1 MRQLNKNC
9 TSYKYCTFDKYRMS
23 YALLLFIAILLQA
36 CGGSGGSKGGSYGY
50 GDGPPPR
57 DVDVSNLPDAV
68 PKVELIRKAGNK
80 SPYTVFGKTYQ
91 VLPSNKGYR
100 ERGVASW
107 YGKKFHG
114 RKTSN
119 GETYDMYAMT
129 AAHKSLAIPSYVKVT
144 NLDNGRTVI
153 VRVNDRGPFHG
164 GRIIDLSYAAA
175 KKLDYSAK
183 GVANV
188 EVVAIDP
195 HTYQGKSSFQKQSV
209 QRNSVELNSSGLNS
223 SEVNSPELNRVEQNT
238 VGQHRT
244 LDQNTVVATSETQV
258 NASAPTQ
265 GSSNTYLQVGAFN
278 SEVAAAKLSD
288 RVQGLSSYPVVVRRQ
303 EKPQQLFKVL
313 IGPVKN
319 NLKLLDLRN
328 LLRQAENLN
337 SFVVY
342 E

>member
-1 MRQLNKNC
+1 VRQLNKNC
-9 TSYKYCTFDKYRMS
+9 TSYKYHIS
-23 YALLLFIAILLQA
+23 YVLLLFIAILLQA
-36 CGGSGGSKGGSYGY
+36 CGGSSGGSKGGSYGY

-91 VLPSNKGYR
+91 VLSSNKDYR

-107 YGKKFHG
+107 YGNKFHG
-114 RKTSN
+114 QKTSN

-129 AAHKSLAIPSYVKVT
+129 AAHKSLSIPSYVKVT

-175 KKLDYSAK
+175 KKLGYSAK

-209 QRNSVELNSSGLNS
+209 QRNPVEHNTSGTNSS
-223 SEVNSPELNRVEQNT
+223 ELNRVEQNT
-238 VGQHRT
+238 VEQPRT
-244 LDQNTVVATSETQV
+244 LDQNTVVATSKTQV
-258 NASAPTQ
+258 NSSVPAQ
-265 GSSNTYLQVGAFN
+265 RSSNTYLQVGAFI
-278 SEVAAAKLSD
+278 SEVAAANLSS
-288 RVQGLSSYPVVVRRQ
+288 RVQSLSSYPVVVRHQ
-303 EKPQQLFKVL
+303 EQPHKLFKVL

-328 LLRQAENLN
+328 LLRQAENLS

>member
-1 MRQLNKNC
+1 
-9 TSYKYCTFDKYRMS
+9 MS

-36 CGGSGGSKGGSYGY
+36 CGGSSGGSQGGSYGY

-209 QRNSVELNSSGLNS
+209 ERNPIEHNS
-223 SEVNSPELNRVEQNT
+223 SEFNRVEQNT
-238 VGQHRT
+238 V
-244 LDQNTVVATSETQV
+244 VARSE
-258 NASAPTQ
+258 N
-265 GSSNTYLQVGAFN
+265 QVGAFN
-278 SEVAAAKLSD
+278 SKVAAAKLSD
-288 RVQGLSSYPVVVRRQ
+288 RVQGLSSYPVVVRQ
-303 EKPQQLFKVL
+303 HESPQQLFKVL

-328 LLRQAENLN
+328 LLRQAENLS

>member
-36 CGGSGGSKGGSYGY
+36 CGGSSGNSGVSKGGSYGY

-119 GETYDMYAMT
+119 GETYDMYTMT
-129 AAHKSLAIPSYVKVT
+129 AAHKSLTIPSYVEVT

-209 QRNSVELNSSGLNS
+209 QQNSVEHNISGLNS
-223 SEVNSPELNRVEQNT
+223 SELKRVE
-238 VGQHRT
+238 
-244 LDQNTVVATSETQV
+244 QNTVVATSETQV
-258 NASAPTQ
+258 NPSAPEQ
-265 GSSNTYLQVGAFN
+265 RSNNTYLQVGAFN

-288 RVQGLSSYPVVVRRQ
+288 RVQGLSSYPVVVRHQ
-303 EKPQQLFKVL
+303 ENPQQLFKVL

-319 NLKLLDLRN
+319 NLKLLDLRK
-328 LLRQAENLN
+328 LLRQAENLS

>member
-9 TSYKYCTFDKYRMS
+9 TFYKYRIS
-23 YALLLFIAILLQA
+23 YILVLFIAILLQA
-36 CGGSGGSKGGSYGY
+36 CGSSGASKGGSYGY

-68 PKVELIRKAGNK
+68 PKVEPIRKAGNK

-91 VLPSNKGYR
+91 VLPSNQGYR

-107 YGKKFHG
+107 YGNKFHG

-129 AAHKSLAIPSYVKVT
+129 AAHKSLSIPSYVKVT

-183 GVANV
+183 GVASV

-195 HTYQGKSSFQKQSV
+195 RTYQGKSSFQKQSM
-209 QRNSVELNSSGLNS
+209 QRNSAELNSSELNSSGLH
-223 SEVNSPELNRVEQNT
+223 RVEQNT
-238 VGQHRT
+238 VEQPRT
-244 LDQNTVVATSETQV
+244 LEKSTVVAASETPINSSETYQLPS
-258 NASAPTQ
+258 NA
-265 GSSNTYLQVGAFN
+265 YLQVGAFN

-288 RVQGLSSYPVVVRRQ
+288 RVQGLSSYPVVVRHQ

-328 LLRQAENLN
+328 LLRQAENLS

>member
-9 TSYKYCTFDKYRMS
+9 TFYKYRIS
-23 YALLLFIAILLQA
+23 YILLLFIAILLQA
-36 CGGSGGSKGGSYGY
+36 CGSSGGSKGGSYGY

-91 VLPSNKGYR
+91 VLPSNQGYR

-107 YGKKFHG
+107 YGNKFHG

-129 AAHKSLAIPSYVKVT
+129 AAHKSLSIPSYVKVT

-195 HTYQGKSSFQKQSV
+195 RTYQGKSSFQKQSV
-209 QRNSVELNSSGLNS
+209 QRNSAELNSSELNSSGLH
-223 SEVNSPELNRVEQNT
+223 RVEQNT
-238 VGQHRT
+238 VEQPRT
-244 LDQNTVVATSETQV
+244 LEKSTVVAASEIPINSSETYQL
-258 NASAPTQ
+258 P
-265 GSSNTYLQVGAFN
+265 SNTYLQVGAFN
-278 SEVAAAKLSD
+278 SEVAADKLSS
-288 RVQGLSSYPVVVRRQ
+288 RVQSLSSYPVVIRRHEQ
-303 EKPQQLFKVL
+303 PQQLFKVL

-328 LLRQAENLN
+328 VLRQVENLS

>member
-1 MRQLNKNC
+1 
-9 TSYKYCTFDKYRMS
+9 MS

-36 CGGSGGSKGGSYGY
+36 CGGSSGGSKSGSQGGSYGY

-188 EVVAIDP
+188 EVTAIDP
-195 HTYQGKSSFQKQSV
+195 RTYKSKNSYQKPSV
-209 QRNSVELNSSGLNS
+209 QLNTAELNTVESAVELPN
-223 SEVNSPELNRVEQNT
+223 
-238 VGQHRT
+238 T
-244 LDQNTVVATSETQV
+244 LDKNTVVAANTTQV
-258 NASAPTQ
+258 NPPEI
-265 GSSNTYLQVGAFN
+265 GPIPSNTYLQIGAFN
-278 SEVAAAKLSD
+278 SEVAATNLSG

-303 EKPQQLFKVL
+303 EQPQQLFKVL
-313 IGPVKN
+313 IGPIKN

-328 LLRQAENLN
+328 LLRKAENLS

>member
-36 CGGSGGSKGGSYGY
+36 CGGSSGGSKSGSQGGSYGY

-80 SPYTVFGKTYQ
+80 
-91 VLPSNKGYR
+91 GYL

-188 EVVAIDP
+188 EVTAIDP
-195 HTYQGKSSFQKQSV
+195 RTYKSKNSYQKPSV
-209 QRNSVELNSSGLNS
+209 QLNTAELNTVESAVELPN
-223 SEVNSPELNRVEQNT
+223 
-238 VGQHRT
+238 T
-244 LDQNTVVATSETQV
+244 LDKNTVVAASTTQV
-258 NASAPTQ
+258 NPSEIGPIP
-265 GSSNTYLQVGAFN
+265 SNTYLQIGAFN
-278 SEVAAAKLSD
+278 SEVAATNLSG
-288 RVQGLSSYPVVVRRQ
+288 RVQGLSSFPVVVRRQ
-303 EKPQQLFKVL
+303 EQPQQLFKVL
-313 IGPVKN
+313 IGPIKN

-328 LLRQAENLN
+328 LLRQAENLS

>member
-9 TSYKYCTFDKYRMS
+9 TFYKHRLSYV
-23 YALLLFIAILLQA
+23 LLSFIAILLQA

-91 VLPSNKGYR
+91 VLPSNQGYR

-107 YGKKFHG
+107 YGNKFHG

-129 AAHKSLAIPSYVKVT
+129 AAHKSLSIPSYVKVT

-195 HTYQGKSSFQKQSV
+195 RTYQGKSSFQKQQNSQKQNGYQKKSV
-209 QRNSVELNSSGLNS
+209 QRNVETPRAL
-223 SEVNSPELNRVEQNT
+223 E
-238 VGQHRT
+238 
-244 LDQNTVVATSETQV
+244 QNTVVA
-258 NASAPTQ
+258 ASAIPANPSKTNQ
-265 GSSNTYLQVGAFN
+265 LPSNTYLQVGAFN
-278 SEVAAAKLSD
+278 SKVAAANLSS
-288 RVQGLSSYPVVVRRQ
+288 RVQGLSSYPVVVRHQ
-303 EKPQQLFKVL
+303 EQPQKLFKVL

-328 LLRQAENLN
+328 LLRQAENLS